1 MKCSY
6 PEDLTVADDEIVEY
20 LRHYCI
26 DQLKNLLEAAS
37 IDQFHD
43 FNLEYIII
51 CIKIHFSC

>member
-43 FNLEYIII
+43 FNLEYIIYMY
-51 CIKIHFSC
+51 